1 MKRIIVTGGYGF
13 IGSAFIRYI
22 INNTSYSVLNIDNL
36 SYSSNIESLNSIES
50 NSRYEFKEL
59 DICNGDD
66 ILNVMQSYKPNA
78 VIHFAAESHVDKS
91 IDSPSVFIQTN
102 IVGTYQLLQASLKYF
117 NLSKA
122 TTREDFIFHH
132 ISTDEVYGDI
142 GKDDLPANEMSKY
155 APSSPYSSSK
165 ASSDHLVTA
174 WNTTF
179 KLPTLITNC
188 TNNYGYYQNQ
198 EKLIPHMI
206 FRALNK
212 QSMPIYGDGK
222 QIRDWLHVDDHV
234 RAIFTVME
242 NGNIGES
249 YNISGGNQI
258 SNIEIVEMI
267 CEHLNNL
274 DGNNK
279 NMSFDY
285 KSLITFVKDRP
296 GHDKRY
302 ALDSKKIYDEFGWE
316 PELTF
321 NEGIKKTILWYINN
335 QDSYKEKVTNL
346 ERQGII

>member
-1 MKRIIVTGGYGF
+1 MKKIIVTGGYGF

-36 SYSSNIESLNSIES
+36 SYSSDLKSLKSVES
-50 NSRYEFKEL
+50 NGRYKFKEL
-59 DICNGDD
+59 DICKGDD
-66 ILNVMQSYKPNA
+66 VLDVMQSYKPNA

-91 IDSPSVFIQTN
+91 IDSPNVFIQTN
-102 IVGTYQLLQASLKYF
+102 IFGTYQLLQASLIYF
-117 NLSKA
+117 NSSKLS
-122 TTREDFIFHH
+122 TREEFIFHH

-142 GKDDLPANEMSKY
+142 GKDDLPANEMTRY

-179 KLPTLITNC
+179 KLPTITTNC

-206 FRALNK
+206 YRALNK
-212 QSMPIYGDGK
+212 KSMPIYGDGK
-222 QIRDWLHVDDHV
+222 QIRDWLYVDDHV
-234 RAIFTVME
+234 RAIFSVME

-258 SNIEIVEMI
+258 SNLEIVETI
-267 CEHLNNL
+267 CEQLKTL
-274 DGNNK
+274 DINSK
-279 NMSFDY
+279 NESFDY
-285 KSLITFVKDRP
+285 KSLITYVKDRP

-302 ALDSKKIYDEFGWE
+302 ALDSKKIYDELGWK
-316 PELTF
+316 PELSF
-321 NEGIKKTILWYINN
+321 NEGIKKTILWYIDNY
-335 QDSYKEKVTNL
+335 DSYKDKLTNL
-346 ERQGII
+346 NRQGII